1 MNLAMLPM
9 WILSGVFFSAENFPK
24 ALQPVVQ
31 ALPLTAVNDAL
42 RANMLRGEG
51 LDVVGPELLV
61 SLAWGVVCFVLA
73 LRLFRW
79 R

>member
-1 MNLAMLPM
+1 MNLTIMPM

-31 ALPLTAVNDAL
+31 ALPLTAVNNAL
-42 RANMLRGEG
+42 RANMLRGYG
-51 LDVVGPELLV
+51 IAVVGPEMAIIG
-61 SLAWGVVCFVLA
+61 AWAVVCFVLA
-73 LRLFRW
+73 LKLFRW